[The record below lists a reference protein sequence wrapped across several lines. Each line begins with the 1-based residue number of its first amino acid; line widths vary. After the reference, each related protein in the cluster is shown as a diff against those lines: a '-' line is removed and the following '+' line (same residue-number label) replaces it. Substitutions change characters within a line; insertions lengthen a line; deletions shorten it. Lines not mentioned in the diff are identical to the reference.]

1 MKRLIFCFDGTWN
14 TLNEYT
20 PTNVVLT
27 AASIQR
33 TTPNAVTQIIHY
45 DEGVG
50 TGADEHWTGGMFGSG
65 LIEHIRAAY
74 RFLIF
79 NYDPGDEIYVFGF
92 SRGAFSARSFIGFI
106 RHVGPLRRLHAGRI
120 DQALE
125 LYRHRLDEKDG
136 AEENLRQFRADYSSD
151 VCVDQ
156 DDDDWRCANIATY
169 TAGSAPIMSIQ
180 YLGVWD
186 TVSALG
192 VPENLPF
199 SKLLNRNQRFHDA
212 TLDGFVKSARHA
224 VALDERR
231 ETFPTVPLGEVTHL
245 NQALGY
251 KNSDPKAPYQ
261 ERWFP
266 GVHGSVGGGGD
277 IRGLSDDA
285 LAWVLK
291 GAKEAGLH
299 LDTALGT
306 RIDGF
311 HPDWLAPLNN
321 VKHPAWSPTQV
332 IKADRAGPDHVWQ
345 MSVSAVRRWQAPA
358 SLLPDGKTY
367 RPKSLERVANEL
379 ALLKPWKFVAPT
391 DLIKTVVV
399 KSGDTLSAYAEKY
412 YGNAELYPII
422 FEANK
427 DVIETADD
435 LFAGQTIR
443 IPKKSLTVPSN
454 PDSDS

>member
-1 MKRLIFCFDGTWN
+1 
-14 TLNEYT
+14 
-20 PTNVVLT
+20 
-27 AASIQR
+27 
-33 TTPNAVTQIIHY
+33 
-45 DEGVG
+45 
-50 TGADEHWTGGMFGSG
+50 
-65 LIEHIRAAY
+65 
-74 RFLIF
+74 
-79 NYDPGDEIYVFGF
+79 
-92 SRGAFSARSFIGFI
+92 
-106 RHVGPLRRLHAGRI
+106 
-120 DQALE
+120 
-125 LYRHRLDEKDG
+125 
-136 AEENLRQFRADYSSD
+136 
-151 VCVDQ
+151 
-156 DDDDWRCANIATY
+156 
-169 TAGSAPIMSIQ
+169 
-180 YLGVWD
+180 
-186 TVSALG
+186 
-192 VPENLPF
+192 
-199 SKLLNRNQRFHDA
+199 
-212 TLDGFVKSARHA
+212 
-224 VALDERR
+224 LDERR
-231 ETFPTVPLGEVTHL
+231 ETFPSVPLGEVTHL